1 MKFIGGGGCW
11 SVVVVV
17 TVCGDLPCLVV
28 PLGAWSVLGD
38 GVSTTLVVP
47 AGRATSVAVLFALA
61 GGTFVGGGTAF
72 VVVVVTLAA
81 ASVVAVG
88 VGVSL

>member
-1 MKFIGGGGCW
+1 MAGG
-11 SVVVVV
+11 
-17 TVCGDLPCLVV
+17 T
-28 PLGAWSVLGD
+28 A
-38 GVSTTLVVP
+38 
-47 AGRATSVAVLFALA
+47 VAMLFALA